1 MSRIAELLEKEDRE
15 FALWISDPGRVLPG
29 ESARPLSR
37 SSLTR
42 LPQDG
47 SGTSRIDWLQAS
59 AAVKKYWRTSA
70 LFASS
75 VMLTVLLVTLFTKPE
90 YEPSVKLEVDPP
102 GAELFSMEGRG
113 GSDSNSDY
121 LETQARNLQS
131 DQLLI
136 TVIRQ
141 LRLDQ
146 APEFTE
152 RGLISRGISA
162 VISGTNNVSSR
173 LWATKST
180 GTTTGTADSETLTPG
195 EASALAVLQNRT
207 TVKRDTASR
216 LITVSFAGPNPI
228 LSATVA
234 NGIVRCF
241 IDRTY
246 QTRHNAI
253 MQSTEWLSRQ
263 LDDIRAKMVDSNRAL
278 TAFQGASGITDVDQ
292 NRSTFT
298 EEMAELSRQK
308 TQAQAER
315 IQIESYLRRA
325 NGADAASLPQIQ
337 NNQVV
342 TLLTQRLGEARSE
355 LSQMLAFYGKNH
367 PNTKK
372 IQNQVEELESQ
383 IQLQRHAILSQMETS
398 HAAALAREQMI
409 DNQLRGTS
417 RELGEMARY
426 TALKKEAEANA
437 ELYNALYA
445 RVKEAG
451 ITAASKSINM
461 RIVDEARVLGSP
473 TRPRPLLNLG
483 LGLFVSL
490 LGGALLIFV
499 RQAMDT
505 RVHTL
510 EDIRQSIGIS
520 AVSMVPIAGSNGHA
534 SLLGSLTSLFGGTPK
549 EKLLEGPAN
558 FILDQPGSEQ
568 SEAIRA
574 IQTSVMFSQPGH
586 PPRVLLVASSVPG
599 EGKTTVA
606 INLAVALAQHGTTCL
621 LDADFRRPSIARSF
635 HITPKA
641 GLGESLSDSLPLDS
655 VLTPAPGLTKL
666 SILAAGKPLPDPWRF
681 INSENM
687 KALVRDLR
695 NRFDFVVIDSTPIL
709 PYADG
714 RAIATLVDG
723 LIFVGRA
730 GIVTRQAMAR
740 SMELL
745 QQVHSAPILE
755 VVLNGAHVRSEPYG
769 YHYKYDYSPP
779 SPS

>member
-1 MSRIAELLEKEDRE
+1 MSRFAELLEKEDRE
-15 FALWISDPGRVLPG
+15 FATWISDPGRALPDG
-29 ESARPLSR
+29 LARPLSR
-37 SSLTR
+37 PSIAR
-42 LPQDG
+42 FPQAD
-47 SGTSRIDWLQAS
+47 SGTSRIDWLQA
-59 AAVKKYWRTSA
+59 AAALKKYWRTSA
-70 LFASS
+70 LFASA
-75 VMLTVLLVTLFTKPE
+75 VMVTVLLVTLFTKPE
-90 YEPSVKLEVDPP
+90 YEPSAKLEIDPP
-102 GAELFSMEGRG
+102 GAELFSMEVRG
-113 GSDSNSDY
+113 GSDSSSDY

-136 TVIRQ
+136 SVIRQ
-141 LRLDQ
+141 LHLDQ
-146 APEFTE
+146 ASAFTE
-152 RGLISRGISA
+152 RGPLSRGISA
-162 VISGTNNVSSR
+162 VLASINNVSSR
-173 LWATKST
+173 LWAKKSVES
-180 GTTTGTADSETLTPG
+180 GTVDSQALTPE
-195 EASALAVLQNRT
+195 EAASLTVLQNQL

-216 LITVSFAGPNPI
+216 LITVSVASPDPV
-228 LSATVA
+228 LSATVT
-234 NGIVRCF
+234 NGVVRCF

-253 MQSTEWLSRQ
+253 MQSTEWLSHQ
-263 LDDIRAKMVDSNRAL
+263 LDDIRTKMVDSNRAL

-298 EEMAELSRQK
+298 EQMAELSRQK

-325 NGADAASLPQIQ
+325 NGRDAANLPQIQ

-342 TLLTQRLGEARSE
+342 TLLTQRLGEARAE
-355 LSQMLAFYGKNH
+355 LSQTLALYGKNH
-367 PNTKK
+367 PTTKK

-383 IQLQRHAILSQMETS
+383 IQLQRNAIVGQMETS

-409 DNQLRGTS
+409 DNQMRGTS
-417 RELGEMARY
+417 RELGQMARY
-426 TALKKEAEANA
+426 TSLKKEAEANA
-437 ELYNALYA
+437 DLYNALYA

-451 ITAASKSINM
+451 IAAASKSINM
-461 RIVDEARVLGSP
+461 RIVDEARILGSP
-473 TRPRPLLNLG
+473 TRPRPLLNFG

-490 LGGALLIFV
+490 LGGLLIVFV

-510 EDIRQSIGIS
+510 EDVRQSIGIS
-520 AVSMVPIAGSNGHA
+520 AVSMVPIAGGNGHA
-534 SLLGSLTSLFGGTPK
+534 SLVGSMNSLFGGTQQR
-549 EKLLEGPAN
+549 KLLDGPAN

-568 SEAIRA
+568 SEAIRG

-621 LDADFRRPSIARSF
+621 LDADLRRPSIARAF
-635 HITPKA
+635 HITAKG
-641 GLGESLSDSLPLDS
+641 GLGESLSDAVPVDSL
-655 VLTPAPGLTKL
+655 LTPVPAVARL
-666 SILAAGKPLPDPWRF
+666 SILAACKPMSDPCRF
-681 INSENM
+681 INSENF
-687 KALVRDLR
+687 KTLVSELR
-695 NRFDFVVIDSTPIL
+695 SRFEYVVIDSTPIL

-714 RAIATLVDG
+714 RAMATLVDG
-723 LIFVGRA
+723 VIFVGRA

-755 VVLNGAHVRSEPYG
+755 VVLNGAHVQSEPYG